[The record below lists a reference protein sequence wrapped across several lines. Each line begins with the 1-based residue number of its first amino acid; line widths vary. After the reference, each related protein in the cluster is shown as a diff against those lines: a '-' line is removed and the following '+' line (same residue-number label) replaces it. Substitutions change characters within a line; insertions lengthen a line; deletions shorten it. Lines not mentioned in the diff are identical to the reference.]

1 MTVPLQPQT
10 PPVAA
15 APTPSPSAAE
25 AALERRAGALLV
37 LLALLLLASAL
48 YVLYARG
55 SFEPTQRLVLLAQDS
70 EGVSVG
76 MDMTFSGFPIGRVRR
91 IELDADGNV
100 RILVDVPR
108 KDAHWLR
115 SSSVFTMSRGLVGG
129 TAIKAYSGV
138 LSDPPLPDGAER
150 TVLAGDATA
159 EIPQLMSSARELL
172 ENLGRLTAPDAALAA
187 TLENLQRSSG
197 RLEELMDKT
206 TGRQG
211 AIGALLGE
219 DAPQVAA
226 ALARTQQLLER
237 LDALAARTDGVIARA
252 EDRLL
257 GEHGLAADVQVAV
270 RRIDALLAEA
280 RTSLQKVDAVLQDAQ
295 AVAAQ
300 ARVASADLGAL
311 RAEIDASLRKV
322 EQLVNDLNR
331 RWPFKREPELKLP

>member
-10 PPVAA
+10 PPEAA
-15 APTPSPSAAE
+15 APAPSPSAAE

-226 ALARTQQLLER
+226 ALARTQRLLER